1 MGDVNALWI
10 LGIAVLAAAL
20 VITIIALPRR
30 KPGTQPT
37 NGDASASTA
46 SKNPGDEPAGPKP
59 DGAAQELVDGVAEL
73 LAATRSGGIVADR
86 SGRVLRATSSAL
98 TFGLIRGQE
107 LTHPDLL
114 KLFMLVLGDGNT
126 RDGEF
131 ESARGPVG
139 QGQLVIG
146 VRVAQLSDGLILM
159 LIEDR
164 TAARRV
170 EEVRRDFVINV
181 SHELK
186 TPVGGLSLLAEA
198 VEGASDDP
206 VAVRR
211 FARLMKVETERLS
224 TLVSEIVDLSRLQT
238 ADMLTE
244 LRVVD
249 VHECASEAV
258 EQTRVIASERV
269 VTSRAAGP
277 VAALRVYGDA
287 ELITT
292 AIRNLV
298 TNAISYSED
307 RTRVS
312 VVTRRVEGIVEIK
325 VSDEGRGISA
335 AQQERIFERF
345 YRVDAARSRMTGG
358 TGLGLSIVKHI
369 CSNLGGEVTLW
380 SQEGQGSTFTIRLPG
395 IVNDERPV
403 GSHAPADHRPAPRK
417 VAI

>member
-1 MGDVNALWI
+1 MSDVNALWI
-10 LGIAVLAAAL
+10 LVLAVLAAAL

-30 KPGTQPT
+30 KQGRQLPT
-37 NGDASASTA
+37 RGASASVTPA
-46 SKNPGDEPAGPKP
+46 NAGEEPAGAKP
-59 DGAAQELVDGVAEL
+59 DVELVDGVAEL

-86 SGRVLRATSSAL
+86 SGRVLRATPSAL
-98 TFGLIRGQE
+98 TFGLIRGHE
-107 LTHPDLL
+107 LSHPDLL
-114 KLFMLVLGDGNT
+114 KLFMSVLGDGGT

-139 QGQLVIG
+139 RGRLVIG
-146 VRVAQLSDGLILM
+146 VRIAQLADGLILM

-211 FARLMKVETERLS
+211 FARLMKVETERLT

-249 VHECASEAV
+249 VHECASEAI

-335 AQQERIFERF
+335 AHQERVFERF
-345 YRVDAARSRMTGG
+345 YRVDAARSRVTGG